1 MKKRLIWKLILKNSN
16 GMDRKMTKMKKTLIQ
31 VLFLFSFCELA
42 NAQASSLSLEDAIAL
57 GLKNNYS
64 IQIAGND
71 SKIATNN
78 NTLGNAGFLPT
89 INASGGIKQTINS
102 TKTVDKSDVS
112 IQSDN
117 QQTGTTNMGVTLDW
131 TIFNGLGMFIKKD
144 KLGSLQTL
152 QQTVL
157 RATIENT
164 ISEIVV
170 AYFAVVQLK
179 NGLQVLQN
187 AIDFSN
193 SRYDLTRKKL
203 QIGSTSELAFL
214 KSSTDL
220 NADSAAFLRQKVALI
235 NAKSKLNTLMVL
247 KADQDF
253 EVSSSIQIDKVLDY
267 NNLNEILSVANS
279 QISIAKQSAE
289 ISLLDY
295 RLTHAPK
302 YPQLGFF
309 TDYNWSKSAYNYG
322 SNSSVQNSGPVVGLN
337 LSIPVFDGFNK
348 RRISQN
354 ASIEAESVRLEYE
367 QVLRNTVAMLWQVNN
382 EYRNNLKLVKL
393 ETANLEVARHTAKI
407 SFERF
412 RVGEMS
418 DYELRQIQLSELEA
432 ENSLIIAQFQ
442 AKKSETELLRL
453 TGKLIESSPGK

>member
-1 MKKRLIWKLILKNSN
+1 MFGKMK
-16 GMDRKMTKMKKTLIQ
+16 KMKKTLIQ
-31 VLFLFSFCELA
+31 LLFLFSFCELA
-42 NAQASSLSLEDAIAL
+42 NAQVSSLSLEDAISL
-57 GLKNNYS
+57 GLKNNFS

-78 NTLGNAGFLPT
+78 NTAGNAGFLPT
-89 INASGGIKQTINS
+89 INVTGGIKQNINS
-102 TKTVDKSDVS
+102 NKTVDKSDVS
-112 IQSDN
+112 TQSDN

-247 KADQDF
+247 EADHDF

-309 TDYNWSKSAYNYG
+309 TDYNWSKASYNYG
-322 SNSSVQNSGPVVGLN
+322 SNSSVQNSGPVIGLN
-337 LSIPVFDGFNK
+337 LSVPIFDGFNK

-354 ASIEAESVRLEYE
+354 ASIEAESGKLEYE

-432 ENSLIIAQFQ
+432 ENSLIVAQFQ